1 MHNLQHNWFK
11 VSLVTYFRTKVLF
24 VDTDTIPN
32 SQESSSA
39 ETIQN
44 SSECKIVCQILSNLL
59 SHGATVKDIGVLSFY
74 NSQLSLIKSEIPEL
88 SNDLELLTID
98 KSQGRDKEC
107 IIVSFVRSNSQ
118 GNVGNLLQD
127 WRRINVLITRA
138 KSKLVLVGSKS
149 TLRNVPILDQLLSLL

>member
-1 MHNLQHNWFK
+1 M
-11 VSLVTYFRTKVLF
+11 
-24 VDTDTIPN
+24 
-32 SQESSSA
+32 
-39 ETIQN
+39 
-44 SSECKIVCQILSNLL
+44 
-59 SHGATVKDIGVLSFY
+59 SFY